1 MMSAVAT
8 PAAAHPKREVI
19 MKIVSFK
26 IAAIGAG
33 LVAVLFAGGAGF
45 GRI

>member
-1 MMSAVAT
+1 MSAVAT

-19 MKIVSFK
+19 MKNVAFK
-26 IAAIGAG
+26 IASVGVG
-33 LVAVLFAGGAGF
+33 LVAVLLAGGAGF